1 MSEKILQAR
10 ITNKIDTHE
19 NWLKVADTF
28 VPKNG
33 EICIDT
39 ITTTVDGAVVAP
51 PQTLIK
57 IGDGTSTWG
66 DLKFLGA
73 VSADV
78 YAWAKAATKP
88 TYTAEEISGLDDYIA
103 GEIQDTDTQY
113 QIVKDGDMGIK
124 LQSRPKT
131 GGAWTD
137 VGTTLTLT
145 ATAEITTAIQ
155 ALDAAAVTA
164 GAGEIISEVSQ
175 TNGLVAIKKRS
186 LAPADIPTLTT
197 AKISDFATAV
207 DGRIDTKVGDI
218 GESADV
224 AEFVSD
230 TVDTA
235 ISTLNLNAVTAGT
248 GQVIGQ
254 IQQTDGAVTA
264 QLKTLTADDIPAIPQ
279 SKVTDLTT
287 TLAGKQDS
295 LAFTST
301 YNAENNKV
309 VLENDLN
316 AAISGLSGAMHY
328 VGESTTDP
336 STGTAT
342 VEGHENWVSGD
353 VVTYNAKEYV
363 YDGEN
368 WRELGDEA
376 SYAIKGSI
384 TNSDI
389 AAGAA
394 IDQSK
399 IANLVTDLAAKATP
413 TDITSAIEALDVAS
427 QAVATGSKIT
437 AIEQVNGKI
446 SVTTG
451 AIVPGDIPELPQ
463 TKVTGLTTAL
473 AGKQDA
479 LTMDGTYNAES
490 NKVATQSTVTNAIGA
505 LDFDDTAVAHQFIT
519 EVNQDNGVI
528 NVQRAALTSDDIPNL
543 TASKI
548 TDLDT
553 TISGAIDEAITADG
567 AIDEAISG
575 AVTEAIAGVTGTVA
589 AVENNFVT
597 SITMANGKL
606 SGTVAQPTIANINGL
621 QTALDAKVN
630 DSALA
635 TIAKTG
641 NVNDLVQ
648 TGTDVIVLQCGSST
662 VNI

>member
-66 DLKFLGA
+66 DLKFLGGI
-73 VSADV
+73 SADV

-88 TYTAEEISGLDDYIA
+88 TYDASEIQNLEEFIS

-131 GGAWTD
+131 GGEWTD

-145 ATAEITTAIQ
+145 ATSEITTAIQ

-175 TNGLVAIKKRS
+175 TDGLVAIKKRS
-186 LAPADIPTLTT
+186 LAPADIPALTSD
-197 AKISDFATAV
+197 KITDFATAV

-218 GESADV
+218 GESDDV
-224 AEFVSD
+224 AGFVTD

-235 ISTLNLNAVTAGT
+235 IGTLNLNAVTAGT

-264 QLKTLTADDIPAIPQ
+264 QLKTLAADDIPAIPT
-279 SKVTDLTT
+279 SKVTNLDT
-287 TLAGKQDS
+287 TLAGKQDT
-295 LAFTST
+295 LVFNTA
-301 YNAENNKV
+301 YNAESNKAATMTDV
-309 VLENDLN
+309 QN
-316 AAISGLSGAMHY
+316 AVAGLSGAMHY

-342 VEGHENWVSGD
+342 VEGHEDWVSGD
-353 VVTYNAKEYV
+353 VVTYQAKEYV

-368 WRELGDEA
+368 WRELGDES
-376 SYAIKGSI
+376 SYVVKGAIKDA
-384 TNSDI
+384 DI
-389 AAGAA
+389 ASGANIA
-394 IDQSK
+394 QSK

-413 TDITSAIEALDVAS
+413 ADITSAIEALDVAS

-437 AIEQVNGKI
+437 AIEQVDGKI
-446 SVTTG
+446 SITTG
-451 AIVPGDIPELPQ
+451 AISSDDIPELPQ

-519 EVNQDNGVI
+519 EVNEENGVI
-528 NVQRAALTSDDIPNL
+528 NVQRAALTLDDIPNL

-553 TISGAIDEAITADG
+553 TISGAIDEAITTDG

-597 SITMANGKL
+597 SISMANGKL

-648 TGTDVIVLQCGSST
+648 TGGDVIVLQCGSST